1 MKEDIGPVTQN
12 SDDLWPNSRASV
24 QFIDCYFSDL
34 I

>member
-1 MKEDIGPVTQN
+1 MKEDIGHAMQN
-12 SDDLWPNSRASV
+12 SDDLWPSSYASV